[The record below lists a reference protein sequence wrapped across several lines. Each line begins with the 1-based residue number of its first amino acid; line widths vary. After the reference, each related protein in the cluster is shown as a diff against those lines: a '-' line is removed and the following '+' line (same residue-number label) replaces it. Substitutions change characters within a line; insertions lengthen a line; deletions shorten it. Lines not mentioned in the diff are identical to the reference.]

1 MKNDSIEERSK
12 DTGED
17 CHADTCSA
25 GAKRPMNAVEKGRE
39 AQVRGSV
46 GRRGF
51 FKFLGLGTLGL
62 GFGVSILDTIFSVR
76 KAGSAE
82 EETAEETKHR
92 LIMIGTVDFM
102 GFRAKE
108 ITPNKEFYITTFST
122 EVPGIDADKHKLR
135 VEGLVGKPS
144 AFSMK
149 DLDAVKDKKEF
160 VTLQC
165 IGNPVGGDAIGNA
178 FWEGV
183 TLKKILDIAQPGAG
197 IVKAALFGEDGY
209 SDSIPYDLARTDDV
223 FLAWRMNGEPLP
235 REHGHP
241 LRLIVPGIY
250 GMKNVKWISKI
261 ELVNHNFKGYWERQS
276 WSDEAVMPVK
286 SQILMPM
293 GGKAVPLGKYMI
305 GGVAFGGRFGI
316 SRVQVSVDKGKTWS
330 DAHMKPPLSKWSWS
344 LWEYDWT
351 PQGKGEYTIAVRAY
365 DRSGKVQESG
375 SLLGRIT
382 GSYPS
387 GAKGI
392 HRIDVSVI

>member
-1 MKNDSIEERSK
+1 MKNDNLKHPPEGA
-12 DTGED
+12 DTARP
-17 CHADTCSA
+17 ADTCSA
-25 GAKRPMNAVEKGRE
+25 GGKRPMNAVERARE
-39 AQVRGSV
+39 EQVRGSV

-51 FKFLGLGTLGL
+51 FKFLGLGSLGL
-62 GFGVSILDTIFSVR
+62 GFGVSVFDTIFAAREVS
-76 KAGSAE
+76 GAE
-82 EETAEETKHR
+82 EESAEETKHS

-102 GFRAKE
+102 GFKTKE
-108 ITPNKEFYITTFST
+108 ITPNKEFYLTTFST
-122 EVPGIDADKHKLR
+122 AVPEIDADKHKLR
-135 VEGLVGKPS
+135 IEGLVAKPS

-149 DLDAVKDKKEF
+149 DLEAAKDKKEF

-183 TLKKILDIAQPGAG
+183 TLKKILDLAQPSSG
-197 IVKAALFGEDGY
+197 IMKAALFAEDGY
-209 SDSIPYDLARTDDV
+209 SDSIPYDLARTEDV

-235 REHGHP
+235 KDHGHP

-261 ELVNHNFKGYWERQS
+261 ELVNHNFKGYWERQG

-293 GGKAVPLGKYMI
+293 GGKVVPLGKYMI

-316 SRVQVSVDKGKTWS
+316 SKVQVSVDRGKTWS
-330 DAHMKPPLSKWSWS
+330 DAHMKTPLSRWSWS

-365 DRSGKVQESG
+365 DRSGKVQESA

-382 GSYPS
+382 GSYPA

-392 HRIDVSVI
+392 HRIDVRVM